1 MEWNEGTNDDGY
13 PVAPVPSHERVWRH
27 PSEIGQAQWVRTE
40 PPLTVG
46 RGLVAATTTFGG
58 LLTIAVVWAMWPSTG
73 SEVTAISTVA
83 TIVDVAAA
91 EGEPSLTTS
100 SIGLIEP
107 TRNSTPVSAPPTRAA
122 PAITID
128 SATTDPISTEVGVTA
143 TQVPAVSVETIVAAL
158 PRAAAVAI
166 DDDTVMLVTT
176 AVAVG
181 DRAEMQVTF
190 DGVAAVDVAVVFVDD
205 RRGLAVLSA
214 DAEVVA
220 GLTPLA
226 LQSTPNSIDTV
237 TALADTDSPLALVS
251 DADGRTWVTG
261 WDTAGVS
268 ATAEGMPLVDDAG
281 LLVGLCMHSDD
292 RMLLVPVDRLGD
304 LQSSQEPTAAPW
316 MGIVL
321 DTAAGDALTIGFV
334 DPAGPAAIGGLRGGD
349 VIVAVDNLPVL
360 TQGELDATLR
370 NRQPGD
376 VVAVTVRRIDVTV
389 SAQVMLAAS
398 TAAL

>member
-1 MEWNEGTNDDGY
+1 VEWNDGTDDDGY
-13 PVAPVPSHERVWRH
+13 PVAPVPAHERVWRH

-73 SEVTAISTVA
+73 SDVTAISTIAPV
-83 TIVDVAAA
+83 VDVVAA

-107 TRNSTPVSAPPTRAA
+107 TNSTTLVSAPPTLAA
-122 PAITID
+122 PASTID
-128 SATTDPISTEVGVTA
+128 PDTSGTNSTEVR
-143 TQVPAVSVETIVAAL
+143 VSVTQAPSVSIETVVAAL

-166 DDDTVMLVTT
+166 DDDTVVLVTT
-176 AVAVG
+176 AAAVG

-214 DAEVVA
+214 EADVVA
-220 GLTPLA
+220 GLTPLT
-226 LQSTPNSIDTV
+226 LRTTPNSIDTV
-237 TALADTDSPLALVS
+237 TPLVDADSPLALVS
-251 DADGRTWVTG
+251 DTDGRTWVTG
-261 WDTAGVS
+261 WDTAGVG
-268 ATAEGMPLVDDAG
+268 ATPEGMPLVDDSG
-281 LLVGLCMHSDD
+281 LLVGLCMHSED

-304 LQSSQEPTAAPW
+304 LQSSKVSTAAPW

-321 DTAAGDALTIGFV
+321 DTAASDALTIGFV
-334 DPAGPAAIGGLRGGD
+334 DPAGPAATGGLRGGD

-376 VVAVTVRRIDVTV
+376 IVAVTVRRADVTV
-389 SAQVMLAAS
+389 SAQVTLAAS

>member
-1 MEWNEGTNDDGY
+1 VEWNDGTDDDGY
-13 PVAPVPSHERVWRH
+13 PVAPVPAHERVWRH

-73 SEVTAISTVA
+73 SDVTAISTIAPV
-83 TIVDVAAA
+83 VDVAAA

-107 TRNSTPVSAPPTRAA
+107 TNSSTLVSAPPTLAA
-122 PAITID
+122 PASTID
-128 SATTDPISTEVGVTA
+128 PDTAETVSTEVRVNVTQA
-143 TQVPAVSVETIVAAL
+143 PSVSIETVVTAL

-166 DDDTVMLVTT
+166 DDDTVVLVTT
-176 AVAVG
+176 AAAVG

-214 DAEVVA
+214 EADVVA
-220 GLTPLA
+220 GLTPLT
-226 LQSTPNSIDTV
+226 LRTTPNSTDTV
-237 TALADTDSPLALVS
+237 TALAGTSSPLALVS
-251 DADGRTWVTG
+251 DTDGRTWVTG
-261 WDTAGVS
+261 WDTTGVGV
-268 ATAEGMPLVDDAG
+268 TPEGMPLVDDSG

-304 LQSSQEPTAAPW
+304 LQSSKASTAAPW

-334 DPAGPAAIGGLRGGD
+334 DPAGPAASGGLRGGD

-376 VVAVTVRRIDVTV
+376 IVAVTVRRADVTV
-389 SAQVMLAAS
+389 SAQVTLAAS

>member
-13 PVAPVPSHERVWRH
+13 PVAPVPAHERVWRH

-83 TIVDVAAA
+83 TIIDVADAA
-91 EGEPSLTTS
+91 GEPSLTTS

-107 TRNSTPVSAPPTRAA
+107 TRNSTLVSAPPTLAA
-122 PAITID
+122 PAV
-128 SATTDPISTEVGVTA
+128 TTGPAVTEPISTEMRVNVTQA
-143 TQVPAVSVETIVAAL
+143 PSISVETIVAAL

-166 DDDTVMLVTT
+166 DDDTIVLVTT
-176 AVAVG
+176 AAAVG
-181 DRAEMQVTF
+181 DRTEMQVTF

-214 DAEVVA
+214 EAEVVA
-220 GLTPLA
+220 GLAPLTLRSA
-226 LQSTPNSIDTV
+226 PNSTDTV
-237 TALADTDSPLALVS
+237 TALADTGSPLALVS

-261 WDTAGVS
+261 WDAAGAG
-268 ATAEGMPLVDDAG
+268 ATPEGMPLVDDSG

-304 LQSSQEPTAAPW
+304 LQSSKGSTAAPW

-334 DPAGPAAIGGLRGGD
+334 DPAGPAAGGGLHLGD
-349 VIVAVDNLPVL
+349 VIVAIDNLPVL
-360 TQGELDATLR
+360 TQGELDAMLR

-376 VVAVTVRRIDVTV
+376 IVAVTVRRADVMV
-389 SAQVMLAAS
+389 SAQVTLAAS